1 MSDSFYT
8 QQELAQLGF
17 AAVGTDVRLSRKC
30 SVYGAARIHLGS
42 NVRIDDFCVLSAGP
56 GGIRIGSF
64 VHLGA
69 FSLITGAG
77 EVVLEDFSGFSS
89 RVSVYSSNDDY
100 SGAALTNPTVPPQWT
115 NVRSAPVRIG
125 RHAIVGSGAII
136 LPGVIVGE
144 GAAIGALSLVR
155 KDCEP
160 FAVYFGSPARRIARR
175 SRKLLDVE
183 KALRAQL
190 GLPGDTGGPG

>member
-1 MSDSFYT
+1 MSGSFYT
-8 QQELAQLGF
+8 EQELTQLGF
-17 AAVGTDVRLSRKC
+17 ASVGANVRLSRKS
-30 SVYGAARIHLGS
+30 SVYGADRIHLAS
-42 NVRIDDFCVLSAGP
+42 NVRIDDFCLLSAGQ
-56 GGIRIGSF
+56 GGIRIGSY

-100 SGAALTNPTVPPQWT
+100 SGAALTNPTVPAQWT
-115 NVRSAPVRIG
+115 NVRSAPVRIA
-125 RHAIVGSGAII
+125 RHAIVGSGAVI
-136 LPGVIVGE
+136 LPGVTIGE

-160 FAVYFGSPARRIARR
+160 FGVYFGSPARRISRR
-175 SRKLLDVE
+175 SRKLLEVE

-190 GLPGDTGGPG
+190 GPGGTDSPV

>member
-1 MSDSFYT
+1 MSDSFYSE
-8 QQELAQLGF
+8 QELSELGLGSF
-17 AAVGTDVRLSRKC
+17 GADVRLSRKC
-30 SVYGAARIHLGS
+30 SIYGAGRIHLAS
-42 NVRIDDFCVLSAGP
+42 NVRIDDFCVLSAGA

-100 SGAALTNPTVPPQWT
+100 SGAALTNPTVAPQWT
-115 NVRSAPVRIG
+115 NVRSARVRIS
-125 RHAIVGSGAII
+125 RHAIVGSGAVI
-136 LPGVIVGE
+136 LPGVTIGE

-160 FAVYFGSPARRIARR
+160 FGVYFGSPARRIARR
-175 SRKLLDVE
+175 SRKLLEVE
-183 KALRAQL
+183 KDLRDKL
-190 GLPGDTGGPG
+190 GMSDTGGLE